1 MILRLFFSTNVIF
14 TLRISPLIGAEDS
27 GGEGGHQVVGQA
39 EQHDGA
45 REPSQHWWVQVVD
58 HPERGR
64 QKTVHWDHLI

>member
-45 REPSQHWWVQVVD
+45 REPSQH
-58 HPERGR
+58 
-64 QKTVHWDHLI
+64 